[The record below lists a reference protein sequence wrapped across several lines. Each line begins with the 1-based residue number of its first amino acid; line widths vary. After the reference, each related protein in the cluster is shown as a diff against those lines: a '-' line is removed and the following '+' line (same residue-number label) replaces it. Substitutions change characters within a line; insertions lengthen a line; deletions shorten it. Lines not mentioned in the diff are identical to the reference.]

1 MSPPAV
7 LSACCVAA
15 CLLLQQR
22 MVCACLKVLAGHMN
36 SFICKVY
43 LPLRNSGTTLTTSAS
58 SLQSLVTPSR
68 TCGSHI
74 WKESDFGPNI
84 HEH

>member
-58 SLQSLVTPSR
+58 SSLVPSP
-68 TCGSHI
+68 
-74 WKESDFGPNI
+74 FGFEPGDGVEDLRI
-84 HEH
+84 AYLERE